1 MVKDGES
8 IEYTVEASDYSG
20 HEKNI
25 TENAKDGFFVTYTH
39 ELFAGLK
46 KIPTIIYLKKWI
58 DMAKYNTVSDFD
70 AVRERSL
77 VSN

>member
-1 MVKDGES
+1 MVKDGEP

-46 KIPTIIYLKKWI
+46 KIPKIIYFENMDRYGKVQYCLRFGRCQRKK
-58 DMAKYNTVSDFD
+58 FGF
-70 AVRERSL
+70 
-77 VSN
+77 

>member
-1 MVKDGES
+1 MVKDGEP

-46 KIPTIIYLKKWI
+46 KIPKIIYFENMDRYGKVQYRLRFGRCQRKK
-58 DMAKYNTVSDFD
+58 FGF
-70 AVRERSL
+70 
-77 VSN
+77 

>member
-1 MVKDGES
+1 MVKDGEP

-39 ELFAGLK
+39 ELFCRFK
-46 KIPTIIYLKKWI
+46 E
-58 DMAKYNTVSDFD
+58 NTPNNLFEKMD
-70 AVRERSL
+70 RYG
-77 VSN
+77 

>member
-1 MVKDGES
+1 MVKDGEP
-8 IEYTVEASDYSG
+8 IEYTVGASDYSG

-46 KIPTIIYLKKWI
+46 KIPQIIYFENMDRYGKVQYRLRFGRCQRKK
-58 DMAKYNTVSDFD
+58 FGF
-70 AVRERSL
+70 
-77 VSN
+77 

>member
-1 MVKDGES
+1 MVKDGEP
-8 IEYTVEASDYSG
+8 IEYTVGASDYSG

-46 KIPTIIYLKKWI
+46 L
-58 DMAKYNTVSDFD
+58 
-70 AVRERSL
+70 SL
-77 VSN
+77 IHI